1 MAHLEIG
8 TFGESQGYLGF
19 RPNYL
24 EDGAK
29 GVTTAGVTR
38 LGWVK
43 RLDLDLFWVDLD
55 LLDLFWV
62 DLDLFWVELNPL
74 ILTCIS
80 EF

>member
-8 TFGESQGYLGF
+8 TFGESQGDI
-19 RPNYL
+19 PHMSNYL

-29 GVTTAGVTR
+29 GLQRLYR

-43 RLDLDLFWVDLD
+43 RL
-55 LLDLFWV
+55 